1 MWRFTNQKLFGTRN
15 MRSMNQNDS
24 KLGFGQTIEIRVRD
38 SAKNQN
44 DGRMNNLSK
53 IDEFSSLP

>member
-44 DGRMNNLSK
+44 DGRMNSLSK

>member
-1 MWRFTNQKLFGTRN
+1 

-24 KLGFGQTIEIRVRD
+24 ELGFGQTIEIRVRD
-38 SAKNQN
+38 NAKNQN
-44 DGRMNNLSK
+44 DGRMNNPSK